1 MLSRRTAA
9 KIFPRDDK
17 ITRKYFFYE
26 ISVKI
31 LHAMSGKILFFI
43 KRQVTRGQNYIRIYA
58 VSIFENMSG
67 HHSTSFGAD
76 IDP

>member
-1 MLSRRTAA
+1 
-9 KIFPRDDK
+9 
-17 ITRKYFFYE
+17 
-26 ISVKI
+26 
-31 LHAMSGKILFFI
+31 MSGKILFFI

-67 HHSTSFGAD
+67 HYSTSFGAD